1 MLPSGTKRKTTA
13 TSRYTS
19 PQHYHGARGASGQSP
34 AAGGGKAPKRFT
46 GTGGTG
52 SGVEQQQQQQLQR
65 PQYKQQKQKQLSSEP
80 KRRRRTKLEMQ
91 AARSSSGASAKASAR
106 ANIHVDVTDAAAQ
119 LSMQMAHCQ
128 AILLHLWA
136 QLFPET
142 ITSLSADEQASIPLT
157 MRTCTL
163 VNPAGQCRCTRWTHL
178 DVFSSGYWWGH
189 RARSRC
195 NLAAPSPSPP
205 LSKLVSFGTDVY
217 CILTHAQC

>member
-1 MLPSGTKRKTTA
+1 MIASTTCLCLRTGVQFWSSISGARKPKPKAKPKEAPQDGTMLPSGTKRKTTA
-13 TSRYTS
+13 TLRYTS

-52 SGVEQQQQQQLQR
+52 SSGVEQQQQQQLQR

-91 AARSSSGASAKASAR
+91 AARSSSGASARANAR

-142 ITSLSADEQASIPLT
+142 ITSLSVDEQASIPLT

-163 VNPAGQCRCTRWTHL
+163 VNPAGQCRCTR
-178 DVFSSGYWWGH
+178 
-189 RARSRC
+189 
-195 NLAAPSPSPP
+195 
-205 LSKLVSFGTDVY
+205 
-217 CILTHAQC
+217 